1 MKGLL
6 RGIGYFLLY
15 MVFTIVIQVAL
26 SFLIIQI
33 AAGIGITGQAEIE
46 DFANKNILGMTI
58 VSGILTILFL
68 YLIFKIPK
76 KDIRNEWKLN
86 SFAFRDIL
94 KPCVLTFSLSS
105 VFSLLT
111 LNADIENSRLI
122 ASSAEYYSS
131 MVPFL
136 GTVLMILNLLVI
148 APIAEELALRGIVY
162 TRIEKK
168 SNHIVAIIVSAVL
181 FGLMHFMAGGIIL
194 VAGTAIMGLVFG
206 LLIYKY
212 KSLWVCIIAHICANL
227 PDFIY
232 TKERMTSY
240 GVKIGLICVFSVA
253 FLAVLFWIFREKS
266 ANNKFDN
273 SLEYNQNNARW

>member
-26 SFLIIQI
+26 SFVIIQI

-68 YLIFKIPK
+68 YLIFKLPK

-206 LLIYKY
+206 LLFYKY

-240 GVKIGLICVFSVA
+240 GVKIGLIFVFSVA

-273 SLEYNQNNARW
+273 SLEYQQEK

>member
-58 VSGILTILFL
+58 VSGILTVLFL
-68 YLIFKIPK
+68 YLIFKLPK

-162 TRIEKK
+162 TRIEKE

-273 SLEYNQNNARW
+273 SLEYKQNNARW

>member
-58 VSGILTILFL
+58 VSGILTVLFL
-68 YLIFKIPK
+68 YLIFKLPK

-148 APIAEELALRGIVY
+148 APFAEELALRGIVY
-162 TRIEKK
+162 TRIEKELK
-168 SNHIVAIIVSAVL
+168 PIVAIIVSAVL

-194 VAGTAIMGLVFG
+194 VAGATIMGLAFG
-206 LLIYKY
+206 LLMYKY
-212 KSLWVCIIAHICANL
+212 KSLQICIIAHICANL

-232 TKERMTSY
+232 SKERFASS
-240 GVKIGLICVFSVA
+240 GLKIGLVGVFSVVL
-253 FLAVLFWIFREKS
+253 LATLFWILSESKLNHHS
-266 ANNKFDN
+266 K
-273 SLEYNQNNARW
+273 

>member
-58 VSGILTILFL
+58 VSGILTVLFL
-68 YLIFKIPK
+68 YLIFKLPK

-162 TRIEKK
+162 TRIEKN

-253 FLAVLFWIFREKS
+253 FLAVLVWIFREKS
-266 ANNKFDN
+266 ANN
-273 SLEYNQNNARW
+273 